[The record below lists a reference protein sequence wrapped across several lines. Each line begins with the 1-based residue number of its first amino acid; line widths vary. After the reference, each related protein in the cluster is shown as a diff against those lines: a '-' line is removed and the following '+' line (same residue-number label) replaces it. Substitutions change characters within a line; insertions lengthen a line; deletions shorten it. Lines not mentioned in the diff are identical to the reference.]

1 MNAAYI
7 AIGAVFVILGAGS
20 LAASKKAE
28 DETKAKNARLSGILM
43 MLAGVIFMATA
54 VAAGK

>member
-54 VAAGK
+54 MAAGK

>member
-7 AIGAVFVILGAGS
+7 AIGAVFVVIGSGS
-20 LAASKKAE
+20 LAASRKAK